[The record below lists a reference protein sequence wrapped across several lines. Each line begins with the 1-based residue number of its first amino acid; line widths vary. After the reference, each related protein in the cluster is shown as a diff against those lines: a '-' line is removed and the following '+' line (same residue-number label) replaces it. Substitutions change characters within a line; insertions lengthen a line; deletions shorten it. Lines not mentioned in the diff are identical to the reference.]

1 MNNRLE
7 QYIREHRDAFDQD
20 LPEGLQFD
28 KLEAALTPGKPA
40 TKVFRI
46 RNWAWIAAASFL
58 MLIAGWLYWGGAEK
72 NADRG
77 VTADGSQSVPNE
89 MAGEVD
95 SFYTRQLDQ
104 FTGLIKVKRY
114 ELEKAGEQ
122 HPELYHQF
130 VRELR
135 RLDSV
140 NQSLRTELDEYPNQE
155 LYLATMIE
163 NLQLQLNLLNYQ
175 LKIVQQLKTKNYE
188 TKRI

>member
-7 QYIREHRDAFDQD
+7 QYIREHRDAFDKD
-20 LPEGLQFD
+20 MPDSLRFD
-28 KLEAALTPGKPA
+28 KLEAALAPGKPA
-40 TKVFRI
+40 TKTFHMRH
-46 RNWAWIAAASFL
+46 WAWMAAASL
-58 MLIAGWLYWGGAEK
+58 LLIAGWRYWGGEEKITDNGITANSSHSAPYETAEEI
-72 NADRG
+72 D
-77 VTADGSQSVPNE
+77 SV
-89 MAGEVD
+89 
-95 SFYTRQLDQ
+95 YIRQLDQ
-104 FTGLIKVKRY
+104 FTGLIKVKRN
-114 ELEKAGEQ
+114 ELEKARGQ
-122 HPELYHQF
+122 HPELYRQF

-140 NQSLRTELDEYPNQE
+140 NQSLRTELAEYPNQE

>member
-1 MNNRLE
+1 M
-7 QYIREHRDAFDQD
+7 
-20 LPEGLQFD
+20 
-28 KLEAALTPGKPA
+28 
-40 TKVFRI
+40 
-46 RNWAWIAAASFL
+46 AAASLL
-58 MLIAGWLYWGGAEK
+58 MLVAGWLYWGGAEK
-72 NADRG
+72 NVDRG
-77 VTADGSQSVPNE
+77 VTADGSHSAPNE
-89 MAGEVD
+89 MASKVD
-95 SFYTRQLDQ
+95 SVYSRQLDQ
-104 FTGLIKVKRY
+104 FAGLIKVKRN

-122 HPELYHQF
+122 HPELYRQF

-140 NQSLRTELDEYPNQE
+140 NQSLRTELAEYPNQE